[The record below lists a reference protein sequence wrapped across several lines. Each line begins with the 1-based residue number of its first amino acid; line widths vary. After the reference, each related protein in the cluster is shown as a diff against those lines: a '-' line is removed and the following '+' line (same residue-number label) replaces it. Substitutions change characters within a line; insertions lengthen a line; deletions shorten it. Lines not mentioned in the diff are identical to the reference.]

1 MIKNKFID
9 NVRFLTN
16 SWSSVADNLT
26 KVEVNVSNVSHI
38 FNILQS
44 KRTQSNLN
52 GKATTKI
59 MKNNLIKV

>member
-9 NVRFLTN
+9 SVRFLTN

-52 GKATTKI
+52 WKATTKI
-59 MKNNLIKV
+59 IKNNLIKV